1 MSDSK
6 ICAYSLCHGR
16 HDFFDNI
23 FFKYL
28 RYELELYTK
37 QVVDNISE
45 YLSDDTE
52 YVYEHDIK
60 VEIYEEYFI
69 ISIPFFCSYTL
80 CLDTNLSDDIV
91 YNFYIHENKETA
103 EYFIE
108 SCEHF
113 KKMNVKIINHR
124 PKLLE
129 YLKTYNR
136 MYTNY
141 TNIED
146 VYINHYQK
154 MIDDNISLDIVERAI
169 KLDYLNLELD

>member
-1 MSDSK
+1 
-6 ICAYSLCHGR
+6 
-16 HDFFDNI
+16 
-23 FFKYL
+23 
-28 RYELELYTK
+28 
-37 QVVDNISE
+37 
-45 YLSDDTE
+45 
-52 YVYEHDIK
+52 
-60 VEIYEEYFI
+60 
-69 ISIPFFCSYTL
+69 
-80 CLDTNLSDDIV
+80 
-91 YNFYIHENKETA
+91 
-103 EYFIE
+103 
-108 SCEHF
+108 
-113 KKMNVKIINHR
+113 MNVKIINHR

>member
-1 MSDSK
+1 MEDMIFS
-6 ICAYSLCHGR
+6 II
-16 HDFFDNI
+16 F

-45 YLSDDTE
+45 YLLDDTE
-52 YVYEHDIK
+52 YVYEHRIE
-60 VEIYEEYFI
+60 VEVYEEYFI
-69 ISIPFFCSYTL
+69 ISIPYFCGYTL
-80 CLDTNLSDDIV
+80 RLDTNLSDDII
-91 YNFYIHENKETA
+91 YNFYIDENIKT

-113 KKMNVKIINHR
+113 KKMDVKIINLR

-146 VYINHYQK
+146 VYIKNYQK